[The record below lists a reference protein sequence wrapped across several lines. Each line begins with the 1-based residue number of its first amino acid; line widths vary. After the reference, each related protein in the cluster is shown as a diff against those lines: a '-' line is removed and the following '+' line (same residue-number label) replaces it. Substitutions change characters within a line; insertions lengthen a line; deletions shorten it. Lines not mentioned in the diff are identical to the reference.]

1 MFVAINIIQKNLTS
15 QAELNCQNLE
25 NKTVKKQQLILE
37 IKNSFAVTKV
47 YDVMQRVWN
56 KTGDALLC
64 SSNQNL
70 HFFY

>member
-47 YDVMQRVWN
+47 YDVMQRV
-56 KTGDALLC
+56 
-64 SSNQNL
+64 
-70 HFFY
+70 